1 MKKLFILPRK
11 NRRGTRAGGEGVFLA
26 HFQKLE
32 KMCPNLGKNGLIVVI
47 YGKHFLFKT
56 QLFKSFHGKKARD
69 VFHVGLFFLVVAEC
83 LLKYSNSKEIPL
95 PSMTF

>member
-1 MKKLFILPRK
+1 MLPRK

-56 QLFKSFHGKKARD
+56 QFFKSFQAKKPEM
-69 VFHVGLFFLVVAEC
+69 F
-83 LLKYSNSKEIPL
+83 
-95 PSMTF
+95 SMWGFSFSWLQNVY